1 MNSQVINVQ
10 HSGGWN
16 SMLTKSQITMNIY
29 RNPNLLILVL
39 CAYGKKKALLGIV
52 TLSGSSDWGQRRR
65 AQGIVHPVKIKPWYS
80 PFLSHLGFSPG
91 PHIVTAL
98 ACLSQAVCRIVWE
111 LNWIEKAQD
120 DRGSKDQFFI
130 YLFIYFYFLVP
141 AEWPAF
147 SEVLSHVSESL
158 RIHFYKGSP
167 L

>member
-39 CAYGKKKALLGIV
+39 CAYGKKKKKKALLGIV

-65 AQGIVHPVKIKPWYS
+65 AQGIVRPVKIKPWYS

-91 PHIVTAL
+91 PHILTAL

-120 DRGSKDQFFI
+120 GRGSKDQFF
-130 YLFIYFYFLVP
+130 YFSFFLFFLF
-141 AEWPAF
+141 F
-147 SEVLSHVSESL
+147 SSCWVTCLFWGPESSL
-158 RIHFYKGSP
+158 WIT
-167 L
+167 